1 MHGTYIIWLW
11 LDVFLVVNNTDI
23 TFSRTELDLLTKVQ
37 ITTYMQGTN
46 TGSQT

>member
-1 MHGTYIIWLW
+1 MRGTYIIWLW

-23 TFSRTELDLLTKVQ
+23 TFSETELDLLTKAQ
-37 ITTYMQGTN
+37 ITTCMQGTN